1 MKTLVAFLIAA
12 VTGVLY
18 SQTQTVITGKLLGY
32 DGKSMKQT
40 DIHVYAGAGQ
50 RAPTTVHADNDGS
63 YTITLK
69 DSGVVT
75 VKFAGLFHLSEDIPF
90 LIEKPGTMRVDVR
103 LGTYRYRKHPT
114 AVRIMGSFNNWN
126 QQDTREMKQESD
138 GSFTAEFETT
148 DNSFAYEV
156 IGVEMSGRTNNGTQS
171 ESFAYDGDGDY
182 RSVLTPKGGKVSILY
197 DPSKVFQSDQQPE
210 IKFADPSSRAA
221 RYATIRRDMTQRS
234 RERSA
239 ALTKFMDEG
248 GSYQNFKYEKDQSGE
263 LSALAGQIKTE
274 SDPLLRRWLLMSYV
288 STGSEKGDPEI
299 AKMFLKDVPTW
310 LKEYPGTQIYSFLSP
325 YVSGAQMVGFGD
337 EFKKSFAELLDQLS
351 DMNMK
356 GNMIMNVLTAVQRKN
371 DETLMQ
377 KYYDIAVEK
386 LAGTPWLGMIRE
398 RFAPKKM
405 LAVGKMV
412 PAFAVKSLQDT
423 AVVYSNESFKGKFYM
438 LDFWATWAGPCV
450 AEMGNLHQ
458 AYEKFKAKN
467 FEILSLS
474 LDAKPG
480 DVVKFRSAKWKMPW
494 LHAFVTTN
502 KKVMSDFSVVA
513 PPKSFLVDATGKIVA
528 MQEELKGPQ
537 LEKTLV
543 KVLGDVK

>member
-90 LIEKPGTMRVDVR
+90 LIEKPGTIRVDVR

-156 IGVEMSGRTNNGTQS
+156 IGVEMSGRTINGTQS

-234 RERSA
+234 REMTA
-239 ALTKFMDEG
+239 AAMQFVQDG
-248 GSYQNFKYEKDQSGE
+248 GSYQNFKYEKDQTAE
-263 LSALAGQIKTE
+263 LSKLAGEIKSE
-274 SDPLLRRWLLMSYV
+274 RDPLLRQWLLLSYV
-288 STGSEKGDPEI
+288 STGSDKGDMEI
-299 AKMFLKDVPTW
+299 AKMFLEEIPQM
-310 LKEYPGTQIYSFLSP
+310 LKEFTGTRMYELLSP
-325 YVSGAQMVGFGD
+325 CMSAAQMLAFSD
-337 EFKKSFAELLDQLS
+337 EFRKSYGELLDRVPA
-351 DMNMK
+351 MNFK
-356 GNMIMNVLTAVQRKN
+356 MNLALTILTEVQRKN
-371 DETLMQ
+371 DEQLMQ
-377 KYYDIAVEK
+377 KYYDLSLEK
-386 LAGTPWLGMIRE
+386 LAGAPGLSFIKE

-412 PAFAVKSLQDT
+412 PAFTVKSLQDT
-423 AVVYSNESFKGKFYM
+423 AVVYSNESFNGKFYM